1 MDKVVKNKR
10 GLELPVPLQVIKQ
23 VQKNYLLII
32 YYLTKFGV
40 IYSGFWVTPKIIPV
54 NVCKSVH
61 DIINYSTSIC
71 YFESGK
77 VERRGKNTKK
87 WISQDRKKLFR
98 WNKKHFFTVF
108 EGLSFVEKLK
118 IWWKI
123 ADTRFKALKTFK
135 ILSDCQFF
143 RRTYALWF
151 KVSNKATRQTS
162 ITSFWR
168 LYC

>member
-77 VERRGKNTKK
+77 SGKK
-87 WISQDRKKLFR
+87 RKKY
-98 WNKKHFFTVF
+98 KKN
-108 EGLSFVEKLK
+108 EYLK
-118 IWWKI
+118 IEKSFLDETKNI
-123 ADTRFKALKTFK
+123 FSQFLKGYHLLK
-135 ILSDCQFF
+135 
-143 RRTYALWF
+143 
-151 KVSNKATRQTS
+151 N
-162 ITSFWR
+162 
-168 LYC
+168 